1 MGNKNKKGRSLFF
14 MGKWKQGIALFL
26 SVILS
31 ITSVFTWNS
40 TIRVHAEEAVIKSS
54 AEGFEYRLRTY
65 ASGSTDYICT
75 SDTTQV
81 YDNYKDAIKGI
92 AEITKK
98 IVIERKLDKYSISIP
113 VEIKA
118 DQRVSDIDG
127 DNGANPFNDAVQK
140 ETYKETGFKIVSIF
154 EMVTYDPEEG
164 LTTQITK
171 AVKPYLKNLI

>member
-1 MGNKNKKGRSLFF
+1 

-54 AEGFEYRLRTY
+54 AEGFE
-65 ASGSTDYICT
+65 
-75 SDTTQV
+75 
-81 YDNYKDAIKGI
+81 
-92 AEITKK
+92 
-98 IVIERKLDKYSISIP
+98 
-113 VEIKA
+113 
-118 DQRVSDIDG
+118 
-127 DNGANPFNDAVQK
+127 
-140 ETYKETGFKIVSIF
+140 
-154 EMVTYDPEEG
+154 MVTYDPEEG

>member
-65 ASGSTDYICT
+65 ASGSTVT
-75 SDTTQV
+75 SVRQIQRRFT
-81 YDNYKDAIKGI
+81 
-92 AEITKK
+92 ITIRMQSK
-98 IVIERKLDKYSISIP
+98 ELLKLPK
-113 VEIKA
+113 
-118 DQRVSDIDG
+118 R
-127 DNGANPFNDAVQK
+127 
-140 ETYKETGFKIVSIF
+140 
-154 EMVTYDPEEG
+154 
-164 LTTQITK
+164 L
-171 AVKPYLKNLI
+171 

>member
-1 MGNKNKKGRSLFF
+1 MKKL
-14 MGKWKQGIALFL
+14 KQMIALFL

-31 ITSVFTWNS
+31 VTSVFAGNS
-40 TIRVHAEEAVIKSS
+40 SIRVHAEATVIKSS

-98 IVIERKLDKYSISIP
+98 IVIERKLDEYSISIP
-113 VEIKA
+113 IEIKA

-127 DNGANPFNDAVQK
+127 DHGANPFNDAVQK
-140 ETYKETGFKIVSIF
+140 RDI
-154 EMVTYDPEEG
+154 
-164 LTTQITK
+164 
-171 AVKPYLKNLI
+171 

>member
-75 SDTTQV
+75 SDTSQV

-92 AEITKK
+92 AEISRK
-98 IVIERKLDKYSISIP
+98 IMVERKVEEYSIRIP

-118 DQRVSDIDG
+118 DQKIDDIE
-127 DNGANPFNDAVQK
+127 NGANPFNDAVKK
-140 ETYKETGFKIVSIF
+140 ETYKETGN
-154 EMVTYDPEEG
+154 PEEG
-164 LTTQITK
+164 QGLAQFLY
-171 AVKPYLKNLI
+171 A

>member
-75 SDTTQV
+75 S
-81 YDNYKDAIKGI
+81 YNA
-92 AEITKK
+92 
-98 IVIERKLDKYSISIP
+98 
-113 VEIKA
+113 
-118 DQRVSDIDG
+118 
-127 DNGANPFNDAVQK
+127 
-140 ETYKETGFKIVSIF
+140 
-154 EMVTYDPEEG
+154 G
-164 LTTQITK
+164 LR
-171 AVKPYLKNLI
+171 

>member
-1 MGNKNKKGRSLFF
+1 MGNKKGRSLFF
-14 MGKWKQGIALFL
+14 MGKWRQGIALFL
-26 SVILS
+26 TGILIMTS
-31 ITSVFTWNS
+31 IFTWNS
-40 TIRVHAEEAVIKSS
+40 PIRVHAKEAVIKSS
-54 AEGFEYRLRTY
+54 ADGFEYRLRTY

-75 SDTTQV
+75 SDATQV

-127 DNGANPFNDAVQK
+127 DNGANPFMNA
-140 ETYKETGFKIVSIF
+140 YKKRHIRKQGIRMK
-154 EMVTYDPEEG
+154 DRD
-164 LTTQITK
+164 
-171 AVKPYLKNLI
+171 